1 MSKKKFLLGA
11 TTGALIG
18 AAAVIFTTPQ
28 SGQQVRSKIKQNIH
42 TAQLN
47 FADVKDQ
54 SKHVI
59 QAITTLSNEV
69 KYNIP
74 PIINELKDSFS
85 AFQVDIQPNVEN
97 LQQEI
102 DQLNSSIGEIEK
114 NLNDFNQK
122 NSKQPII
129 ELDTNSQE

>member
-28 SGQQVRSKIKQNIH
+28 SGQQVRLKIKQNIN
-42 TAQLN
+42 TVKLS
-47 FADVKDQ
+47 FADVKGQ
-54 SKHVI
+54 SKNVI
-59 QAITTLSNEV
+59 QSITTLSNEI

-85 AFQVDIQPNVEN
+85 AFQEDIQPNMMN

-114 NLNDFNQK
+114 NLNDFNEK
-122 NSKQPII
+122 NSKPSTI
-129 ELDTNSQE
+129 ELDTNSQV